1 MSEEINWID
10 FDPSDKTPADRQFLL
25 SQLVVPRP
33 IAMVSTIG
41 EDGVL
46 NIAPM
51 SYFLP
56 ITGSPMLVGV
66 TMGLREDGD
75 PKHTYLNALHTGDFV
90 INITTENLSEEIETV
105 AIESP
110 RSVDE
115 YELANWTP
123 SESVKIKAPGITEAR
138 ARLECE
144 IREVVKLGEA
154 GIPFGEVNFVVA
166 EVVWATYSE
175 EIVNDRGRIDPL
187 LLEPI
192 GRLGLRSFISAGG
205 KGIFSLER
213 IPWSQYQGGSNSN

>member
-1 MSEEINWID
+1 MIEKTNWID

-66 TMGLREDGD
+66 TMGLREDGE
-75 PKHTYLNALHTGDFV
+75 PKHTFLNSSHTGDFV
-90 INITTENLSEEIETV
+90 INITTENLSEEIEIV

-110 RSVDE
+110 HSVNE
-115 YELANWTP
+115 YELASWTP
-123 SESVKIKAPGITEAR
+123 SESEKIKSPGITKAR

-144 IREVVKLGEA
+144 IREVVKLGET
-154 GIPFGEVNFVVA
+154 GVPFGEVNFVIA

-175 EIVNDRGRIDPL
+175 EIVNERGRIDPL

-192 GRLGLRSFISAGG
+192 GRLGLRSFISAGE
-205 KGIFSLER
+205 KAVFSLER
-213 IPWSQYQGGSNSN
+213 ISWDEYQSSLNSD